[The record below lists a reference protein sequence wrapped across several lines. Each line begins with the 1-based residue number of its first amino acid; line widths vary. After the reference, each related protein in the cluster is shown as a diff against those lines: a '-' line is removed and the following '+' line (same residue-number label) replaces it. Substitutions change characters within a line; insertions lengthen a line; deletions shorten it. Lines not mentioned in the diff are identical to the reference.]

1 VEDDAARKV
10 ATSTTRL
17 THARRRKGA
26 LIMAM
31 STLDSPIQ
39 QAAAGL
45 AVNAVYCGLFEKL
58 RPMVKIPSSIFKG
71 SNLFHLAERS
81 AGIATIIGGGV
92 ALAGSLNNS
101 GSNVENAVGGVFA
114 GLNFLFVVGLIGFY
128 FKDTRGILRTVS
140 VAKVAPLKVD
150 SRRQSLNELAVVGGD
165 FDGLLAEIAVQKA
178 MIGEAEND
186 ADKHELIEDGHM
198 LLSKLRKA
206 LERRVNAL
214 AKGQG
219 GGEGVKRVEDFAR
232 ILLEYDN
239 VLQKACLDLEAEF
252 VRIFGGMMRRMRR
265 RG

>member
-1 VEDDAARKV
+1 
-10 ATSTTRL
+10 
-17 THARRRKGA
+17 
-26 LIMAM
+26 MAM

-140 VAKVAPLKVD
+140 VAKVAPLKLD